1 MKTQFKTMFQ
11 KVILFSMMAS
21 IVLTGGAGSVFAQEA
36 PTNANPQSYKVQHID
51 QDTKY
56 SKHVMRAVRESLG
69 VDSKSTQMDSKIE
82 QMPKVDVIDRYLAS
96 FGKKVKGNEIRR
108 AVKEIF
114 DIDLDVVSKN
124 DYGSKLAI
132 YTPAIMESLRASF
145 NVAPDFTE
153 QDARIMDLT
162 KNAVMDRYI
171 KEHDYKLTGAESRK
185 LINGIF
191 GVNLDGISS
200 LEHVQLG
207 ILSKGQWI
215 LKSDTDLF
223 ILESSLDDVDV
234 SIYATPYFE
243 GLTGSRELPES
254 MVMQLVALGF
264 THYEESDLLYYK
276 NPTGGSVP
284 DAFKGQVMGILIK
297 TITTEYKN

>member
-1 MKTQFKTMFQ
+1 MKIQFKTTA
-11 KVILFSMMAS
+11 KKAVLVS
-21 IVLTGGAGSVFAQEA
+21 IMTSIALTGGAGSTFAQA
-36 PTNANPQSYKVQHID
+36 SASPQSYEVQHVE

-56 SKHVMRAVRESLG
+56 SKHVMRVVRESLG
-69 VDSKSTQMDSKIE
+69 VDSKSTQLDSEIE
-82 QMPKVDVIDRYLAS
+82 TMPKLQVMDRYLVS

-124 DYGSKLAI
+124 DYGSKMSI
-132 YTPAIMESLRASF
+132 YPAPIMESLRASF
-145 NVAPDFTE
+145 NVAPDSTE

-171 KEHDYKLTGAESRK
+171 KERDYSLTGVESRT
-185 LINGIF
+185 LINDIF
-191 GVNLDGISS
+191 GVNLAGIST
-200 LEHVQLG
+200 LEHMQLG

-215 LKSDTDLF
+215 VKSDTDLF

-243 GLTGSRELPES
+243 SLTGSRELPES
-254 MVMQLVALGF
+254 MVTKLVEMGF
-264 THYEESDLLYYK
+264 THYEETNLLYYK
-276 NPTGGSVP
+276 DPTGGSVP
-284 DAFKGQVMGILIK
+284 DSFKGQVMGVLIK
-297 TITTEYKN
+297 TIKTEYKK